1 MSGEACDKEQ
11 LLLICI
17 AVAIF
22 VVAIAIG
29 IVVAI
34 VIARLHVLVNV
45 VAIARVLRPVEGDRL
60 AWVLV
65 RRGRG
70 GKLAKAFRQALIRR

>member
-1 MSGEACDKEQ
+1 MRGAIRHHPN
-11 LLLICI
+11 LITPR
-17 AVAIF
+17 AAGDQVSPPN
-22 VVAIAIG
+22 
-29 IVVAI
+29 
-34 VIARLHVLVNV
+34 LVNV